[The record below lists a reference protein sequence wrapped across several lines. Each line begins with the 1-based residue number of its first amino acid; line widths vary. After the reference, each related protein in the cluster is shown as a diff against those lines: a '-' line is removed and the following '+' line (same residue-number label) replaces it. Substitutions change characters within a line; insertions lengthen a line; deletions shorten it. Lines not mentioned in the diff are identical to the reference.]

1 MTLQEWIYY
10 GPMALSYAGTACVFY
25 WMAME
30 WQRRQ
35 ENCFFFL
42 ALSCGLNILIGVID
56 QVAAQQQLSEA
67 EYWGFW
73 GCRQT
78 AVVLEA
84 FLFTYGIW
92 RLVKYLKKA
101 IVPTASPEGLDSAKE
116 IQ

>member
-1 MTLQEWIYY
+1 MTLQEWLFYA
-10 GPMALSYAGTACVFY
+10 PMALSYAATACVFY

-35 ENCFFFL
+35 DPCFFYL
-42 ALSCGLNILIGVID
+42 ALSCGVNILIGVID

-67 EYWGFW
+67 EYWGFL

-78 AVVLEA
+78 AVVVEA

-92 RLVKYLKKA
+92 RLGRYLKTA
-101 IVPTASPEGLDSAKE
+101 IFPTASPEQLKSADE
-116 IQ
+116 AQ